1 MNLIEQLG
9 GYEKAKEI
17 VFDPLHPQMTH
28 VSNDGR
34 HWVNEEFAHIPE
46 INEQMQGMIKISD
59 IRHSLLEHRR
69 QHNIFEVG
77 DSVLPISNYSDQ
89 VHFLADWY
97 IENLD
102 FRYTTNSG
110 SWGIIVKSLMDGAWR
125 HATDEEIKAG
135 KRLEVKSEN

>member
-1 MNLIEQLG
+1 MNLIEKLG

-34 HWVNEEFAHIPE
+34 HWVNEEFSYIPE
-46 INEQMQGMIKISD
+46 IQEQIPTMIRIKD
-59 IRHSLLEHRR
+59 IRKALLEYRR

-77 DSVLPISNYSDQ
+77 DKVIKTHPKNTILWPVLGVYKNGGVWLDYKGFCWKPPSV
-89 VHFLADWY
+89 
-97 IENLD
+97 
-102 FRYTTNSG
+102 
-110 SWGIIVKSLMDGAWR
+110 R

-135 KRLEVKSEN
+135 KRLEVNQ

>member
-9 GYEKAKEI
+9 GYEKAKVILQTVGHEH
-17 VFDPLHPQMTH
+17 DAM
-28 VSNDGR
+28 
-34 HWVNEEFAHIPE
+34 
-46 INEQMQGMIKISD
+46 
-59 IRHSLLEHRR
+59 LLEYRR

>member
-9 GYEKAKEI
+9 GYQAAKE
-17 VFDPLHPQMTH
+17 FL
-28 VSNDGR
+28 
-34 HWVNEEFAHIPE
+34 NETLNNKYPNE
-46 INEQMQGMIKISD
+46 ILNRE
-59 IRHSLLEHRR
+59 LLEYRR

-77 DSVLPISNYSDQ
+77 DSILPISNHSDQ
-89 VHFLADWY
+89 VHFLSAWY

-110 SWGIIVKSLMDGAWR
+110 SWGIIVKSLMGGAWR

-135 KRLEVKSEN
+135 RRL